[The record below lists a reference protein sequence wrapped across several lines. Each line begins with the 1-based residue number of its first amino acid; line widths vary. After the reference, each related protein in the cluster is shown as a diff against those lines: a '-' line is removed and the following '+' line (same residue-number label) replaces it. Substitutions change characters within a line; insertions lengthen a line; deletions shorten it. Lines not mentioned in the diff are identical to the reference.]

1 MIVYTVDKNKKY
13 ENKIL
18 NEIINNY
25 DIDDVVYYNKTNNYY
40 VIESNSKI
48 IVLNSKYELVNE
60 ILISDIH
67 PNDNNYDI
75 VYKNNN
81 LMYREK
87 IVNENTINYNYYDIY
102 TYELIMNKK
111 IGG

>member
-67 PNDNNYDI
+67 PNYDI